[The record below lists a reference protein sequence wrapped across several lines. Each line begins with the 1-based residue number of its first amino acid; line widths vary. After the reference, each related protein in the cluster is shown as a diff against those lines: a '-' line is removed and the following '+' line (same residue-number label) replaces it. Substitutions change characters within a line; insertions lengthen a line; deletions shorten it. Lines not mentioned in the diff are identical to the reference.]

1 MIREFNKLN
10 ILYTTDDASFTDLSA
25 NLVDYNKEDSENV
38 TLADSDYLYIGFSR
52 PINRCYIELSTA
64 NTNSGILSVDYYN
77 GSSYTGVTGYHDS
90 TKGLNRSG
98 FVQWDRN
105 IDDEESVAVDSL
117 TRYWYRFSISSTSSA
132 MVIKGINI
140 VFADDRD
147 LKREFEEISEFLP
160 ENETS
165 FILKHEASRNHLI
178 QDLRAD
184 GRFKE
189 DFSTGYLKDITCF
202 DLLDISQVNVA
213 ATYLCLSKIFSNVSD
228 EVDDKYQIRSN
239 NYFKMYKDAMSTFY
253 LDVDLDNDGKQDI
266 SERMRANTATLVRR

>member
-52 PINRCYIELSTA
+52 PINRCYIELNTA
-64 NTNSGILSVDYYN
+64 NVNSGDLSVSYFN
-77 GSSYTGVTGYHDS
+77 GTSYVSVSGYHDS

-98 FVQWDRN
+98 FIQWDRN
-105 IDDEESVAVDSL
+105 IDDEENVAVDSL
-117 TRYWYRFSISSTSSA
+117 TRYWYRLSINSTSSA
-132 MVIKGINI
+132 MVFRGINI

-160 ENETS
+160 ENETT

-213 ATYLCLSKIFSNVSD
+213 ATYLCLSKIFNNVSD
-228 EVDDKYQIRSN
+228 EVDDKYQVRSN

-253 LDVDLDNDGKQDI
+253 LDIDLDNDGKQDI
-266 SERMRANTATLVRR
+266 LERMRANTATLVRR